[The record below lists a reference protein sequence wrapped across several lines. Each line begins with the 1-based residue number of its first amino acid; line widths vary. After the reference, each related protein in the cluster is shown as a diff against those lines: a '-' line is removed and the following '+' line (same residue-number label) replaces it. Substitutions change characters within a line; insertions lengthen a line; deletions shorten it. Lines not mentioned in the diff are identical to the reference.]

1 MKLTFIGD
9 IMIEPPVLKAA
20 KQPDGTYDFYG
31 VFAQCQKL
39 FDEAD
44 FLVGNL
50 ETPLA
55 GDKVPYTQHFYAFNA
70 PDAYADA
77 IKKTGFDMVSTANNH
92 IYDRGYEGEER
103 TIRVLDEKGIGHH
116 GTFLPGGDHPEAF
129 YKEVNGLKIAVVAYT
144 YSTNYSYSG
153 GTYLSEGKYAGTVNL
168 LRPQTESVYQPG
180 VFRGPDWV
188 DKVFFFLDKER
199 AGRIKKV
206 LGMDYNYPRA
216 DDRLNKKTMQPYVDA
231 FQADIR
237 KAKEKADLV
246 IFYPHMGGQFNPF
259 PGAISEYAMDK
270 ALEAGADAVMA
281 SHSHMLQKAELREG
295 IPCAY
300 SLGNFNMARLSS
312 LVMDDYL
319 PYFGIAVHM
328 YVEDKKIVRTTFSIL
343 KADQKRGKPIRTWP
357 VDELY
362 AAMPDGKEKDQLLI
376 DVKKAYEMVAQKPL
390 EGDIIRREYE
400 LEAI

>member
-9 IMIEPPVLKAA
+9 IMIEPPVLRAGK
-20 KQPDGTYDFYG
+20 KKDGSYDFYG
-31 VFAQCQKL
+31 VFEKCQKL

-55 GDKVPYTQHFYAFNA
+55 GDKVPYTQHYYAFNA
-70 PDAYADA
+70 PDELADA
-77 IKKTGFDMVSTANNH
+77 VKKAGFDMVSTANNH
-92 IYDRGYEGEER
+92 PYDRGHDGAER

-116 GTFLPGGDHPEAF
+116 GTFLPGGEHPEAF
-129 YKEVNGLKIAVVAYT
+129 YADVNGVKVAVIAYT

-153 GTYLSEGKYAGTVNL
+153 GTYLTEGKYAGTVNL

-206 LGMDYNYPRA
+206 LGMTYNYPRA
-216 DDRLNKKTMQPYVDA
+216 DDRLDKKTMQPYVDR

-237 KAKEKADLV
+237 KAKENADIV
-246 IFYPHMGGQFNPF
+246 IFYPHMGGQFNPR

-281 SHSHMLQKAELREG
+281 SHSHMLQKAEIRDG

-312 LVMDDYL
+312 LCLEEAL
-319 PYFGIAVHM
+319 PYIGIAFHL
-328 YVEDKKIVRTTFSIL
+328 YVEDKKIVRSTFSIL
-343 KADQKRGKPIRTWP
+343 YADQKRGKPITTWP

-362 AAMPDGKEKDQLLI
+362 ATLTTEKEKEELLKR
-376 DVKKAYEMVAQKPL
+376 VKKAYEMVACKPL
-390 EGDIIRREYE
+390 EGKIIRREYE
-400 LEAI
+400 ME